1 MSTALKINGAT
12 YYPITDA
19 CATNGPDAGVY
30 YALPPYGH
38 PPRIGPEE
46 NDWETI
52 EFPAIDGC
60 WTKDRGFRRRGIQI
74 QLVIVGTS
82 KADAE
87 GRYLACQ
94 GNFIQ
99 RARYTI
105 QFPGGNSFQGCKLVT
120 GQADLISEDAWQGGY
135 CIVVMSCLFVQLSRT
150 NG

>member
-1 MSTALKINGAT
+1 MPTLLKINGVT
-12 YYPITDA
+12 FNPITDS
-19 CATNGPDAGVY
+19 CNIPKPTVGVY
-30 YALPPYGH
+30 YALPPYGS

-46 NDWETI
+46 NNWEEI
-52 EFPAIDGC
+52 EFPAVDGV

-74 QLVIVGTS
+74 QLVVIGSS

-87 GRYLACQ
+87 SRYLACQ
-94 GNFIQ
+94 SSFTQ

-105 QFPGGNSFQGCKLVT
+105 QFPGGTIFQGCKLVT
-120 GQADLISEDAWQGGY
+120 GQATIISEDAWQGNL